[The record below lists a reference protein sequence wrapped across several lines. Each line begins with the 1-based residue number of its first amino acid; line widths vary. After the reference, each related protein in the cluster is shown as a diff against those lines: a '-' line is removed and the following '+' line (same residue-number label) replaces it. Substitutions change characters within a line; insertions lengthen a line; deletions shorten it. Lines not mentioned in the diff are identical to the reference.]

1 MLRSKASLVAIVA
14 CLAGVVSG
22 SIAAAQADGGATGAT
37 GATGSTGATGAAAT
51 ITVNGSGEET
61 VASTAP
67 TTTFQSSYLS
77 ALEAAL
83 SDAHTKASALA
94 AQSGDTLGAVQN
106 ITEQSND
113 GNGCSGPIMYAAG
126 GVAKSAPT
134 GAPSPHKP
142 RHHTKPTHAIARV
155 ADVTPTTCALQANV
169 TVTYGMS

>member
-22 SIAAAQADGGATGAT
+22 SIAGAQANA
-37 GATGSTGATGAAAT
+37 GATGSTGSTGATAVPAT
-51 ITVNGSGEET
+51 ITVNGSGT
-61 VASTAP
+61 GAVASNAP
-67 TTTFQSSYLS
+67 ATTFQSTYLS

-83 SDAHTKASALA
+83 SDAHTKATALA

-126 GVAKSAPT
+126 GVAKSAPA

-142 RHHTKPTHAIARV
+142 RHHSKPTHAIARL
-155 ADVTPTTCALQANV
+155 ADVTPPTTCGVQANV